1 MRGGMNECGD
11 LVNQD
16 GHQRRGWT
24 SVYVLGSKSEQ
35 SASPRVGCPVEAV
48 RKGPEVE
55 QSEL

>member
-1 MRGGMNECGD
+1 MNECGD